1 MLYKSNL
8 LILVT
13 MVDSWYIDG
22 YCSMGPRGRFYSYMY
37 HVIDV
42 GTGVVLRVEFLVQ
55 RRLYPIFL
63 RNVGSLDIHEYF
75 RGLTVSQRTPRFGAS
90 HRDLMDIE

>member
-8 LILVT
+8 LTLVT

-22 YCSMGPRGRFYSYMY
+22 YWFMGPRGRFYSYVY

-42 GTGVVLRVEFLVQ
+42 GTGDVSGESSP
-55 RRLYPIFL
+55 YKGDSAIF
-63 RNVGSLDIHEYF
+63 S
-75 RGLTVSQRTPRFGAS
+75 
-90 HRDLMDIE
+90 